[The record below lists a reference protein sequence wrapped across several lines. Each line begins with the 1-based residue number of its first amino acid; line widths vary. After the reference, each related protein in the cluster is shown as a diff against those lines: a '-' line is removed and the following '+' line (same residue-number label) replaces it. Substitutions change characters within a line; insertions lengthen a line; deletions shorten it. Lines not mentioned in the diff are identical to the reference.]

1 MRPNMGI
8 KLRYF
13 AWVRERVGRGE
24 ETVEPPETVTTIA
37 ELVTWLKTQG
47 AEYEAAFAE
56 AAAVRAAIDMHHV
69 EPTAAIAPGAE
80 VAFFPP
86 VTGG

>member
-1 MRPNMGI
+1 MI

-13 AWVRERVGRGE
+13 AWVRERIGRSE
-24 ETVEPPETVTTIA
+24 ESLTPPDTVTTIA
-37 ELVTWLKTQG
+37 ELIAWLKTQG
-47 AEYEAAFAE
+47 AEYEAAFAQ
-56 AAAVRAAIDMHHV
+56 ADTIRAAIDMSHV
-69 EPTAAIAPGAE
+69 EASAKIDAGAE

>member
-1 MRPNMGI
+1 LTI
-8 KLRYF
+8 KLKYF
-13 AWVRERVGRGE
+13 AWVRERIGRGE
-24 ETVEPPETVTTIA
+24 ESLTPPDDVTTIA
-37 ELVTWLKTQG
+37 ELIAWLKTQG

-56 AAAVRAAIDMHHV
+56 ADTIRAAIDMTHV
-69 EPTAAIAPGAE
+69 EPSANIGANAE